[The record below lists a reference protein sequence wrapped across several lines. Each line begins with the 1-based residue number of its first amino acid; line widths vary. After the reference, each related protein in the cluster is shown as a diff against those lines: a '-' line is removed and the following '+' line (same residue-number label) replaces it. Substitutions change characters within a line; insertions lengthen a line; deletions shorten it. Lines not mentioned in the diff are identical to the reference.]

1 MPAFLTDRLF
11 PACWTAAL
19 YAILGW
25 ISLQICIPP
34 DYVSLVFLPAGLAL
48 GMVLTRGPWMLPAVA
63 LGSWLVQW
71 QASHQA
77 GLQGLSW
84 HMLVPPIGAM
94 LQAQVGAALA
104 RRWIGYPDPVESP
117 NRVMWLLLGVGP
129 LSALINA
136 SLSVP
141 VLVAAQVI
149 APSEALFS
157 WWTWWLGDAIGAVLG
172 LPLVL
177 VWQGQPASHWRS
189 RRWTVAAPMGVA
201 LLVVGTVVYGIKNWE
216 DRRIK
221 SQLEESAT
229 ELSQRLQRRLDA
241 QSDSVQAIARV
252 MQVSQ
257 TRVGSPDEITQ
268 DEFAQTARHWLER
281 YPGTQ
286 NFGWSPYLTVHE
298 RSLYESRHWLIKGR
312 SVTGTTYTSAVRPE
326 YLPITLIEPRA
337 SNVRALGL
345 DVAVLPATAATVAS
359 SRASGQ
365 ARVSEGIRLVQESGE
380 QRAVVMYQAVFEP
393 QTPSQLKGVVS
404 AVFRMDDVL
413 HAMSQPDSGHRP
425 ESCLVDPMAA
435 VDNQRLA
442 GPPGCDRADWMT
454 HELSL
459 RRSLLFGGREWELRV
474 RATPAFM
481 EHARDWSAWVMVAL
495 SLLCVG
501 LLGAFLLVITGQARR
516 TQALVDLRTRELA
529 ALAHY
534 DSLTGLPNRSQWV
547 SRSQTELEQA
557 QRLGERLVVLFLDL
571 DHFKHINDT
580 LGHALGDELL
590 QAVANRL
597 APCLDSHHL
606 LARIGGDE
614 FVVLMPRVNAS
625 DEAAQ
630 VAEALRG
637 ALNTPL
643 VVQGHE
649 INLSMSV
656 GIACYPED
664 GDTLDHLLKHADT
677 AMYVAKEAGR
687 NGYQFFMKEMNAR
700 VSRRMFLE
708 NNLRR
713 ALERHEMYLVYQPQI
728 EASTGRVSG
737 VEALVRWNHPE
748 EGLIP
753 PDRFIPVAEDCGLI
767 EPLGAWVLHQ
777 ACRQLQDWRDDG
789 LDELM
794 MAINISPMQFRK
806 PGFTDTVRSALHSSG
821 VDPRCIELEITE
833 TLLMQPLNDLDSR
846 LRELT
851 AMGLTFSLDDFGT
864 GYSSL
869 GYLKRLPISR
879 IKLDK
884 SFVADLPGDVEDEAV
899 TRATLSMAKDLGLH
913 CVAEG
918 VETPAQ
924 RDFLSERGC
933 DTLQGY
939 LFARPMP
946 EQECREWIRHHRR
959 QQRRA

>member
-1 MPAFLTDRLF
+1 MTDRLI

-19 YAILGW
+19 YAALGW
-25 ISLQICIPP
+25 ISLRICIPP

-48 GMVLTRGPWMLPAVA
+48 GMVLARGPWMLPGVG

-71 QASHQA
+71 LASSQA
-77 GLQGLSW
+77 GLPDWSW
-84 HMLVPPIGAM
+84 NLLVSPIGAM
-94 LQAQVGAALA
+94 LQAQVGAMLA
-104 RRWIGYPDPVESP
+104 RRWVHYPDPVESP
-117 NRVMWLLLGVGP
+117 SRVMWLLMGVGP

-141 VLVAAQVI
+141 VLVLSNAI
-149 APSEALFS
+149 ASSEGLFS
-157 WWTWWLGDAIGAVLG
+157 WWTWWLGDAVGSVLC

-177 VWQGQPASHWRS
+177 VLQGQPSSHWRN
-189 RRWTVAAPMGVA
+189 RRWTVAVPMLVA
-201 LLVVGTVVYGIKNWE
+201 LLLVGSVVYEIKAWE

-221 SQLEESAT
+221 TQLEEAAT
-229 ELSQRLQRRLDA
+229 EMGQRLQRRLDA

-257 TRVGSPDEITQ
+257 TRVGAPQEITQ
-268 DEFAQTARHWLER
+268 EDFAKTARHWLER
-281 YPGTQ
+281 YSGTQ
-286 NFGWSPYLTVHE
+286 NFGWSPYLNVHD
-298 RSLYESRHWLIKGR
+298 RSLYEAKHWLIKGR
-312 SVTGTTYTSAVRPE
+312 SPTGTTYTSAVRSE
-326 YLPITLIEPRA
+326 YLPLTLIEPRA
-337 SNVRALGL
+337 NNVRALGL

-365 ARVSEGIRLVQESGE
+365 ARVSEGIRLVQEAGE

-393 QTPSQLKGVVS
+393 QAPEQLKGVVS

-413 HAMSQPDSGHRP
+413 QAMSQPDSGHRP
-425 ESCLVDPMAA
+425 ESCLVDPQAE

-442 GPPGCDRADWMT
+442 GPLGCDRAQWMT

-459 RRSLLFGGREWELRV
+459 RHPLRFGGREWELRV

-481 EHARDWSAWVMVAL
+481 DSARDWSAWVIVAL
-495 SLLCVG
+495 CLLCVG

-590 QAVANRL
+590 QAVAKRL
-597 APCLDSHHL
+597 APCLESHHL

-614 FVVLMPRVNAS
+614 FVVLMPRVEQPQ
-625 DEAAQ
+625 EAAQ
-630 VAEALRG
+630 VAEELRA

-643 VVQGHE
+643 LVQGHE
-649 INLSMSV
+649 INLSMSM

-713 ALERHEMYLVYQPQI
+713 ALERNEMYLVYQPQI
-728 EASTGRVSG
+728 EASTGRVAG

-789 LDELM
+789 LDGLM

-806 PGFTDTVRSALHSSG
+806 PGFIDTVRSALNSSG
-821 VDPRCIELEITE
+821 VDPQRVELEITE

-851 AMGLTFSLDDFGT
+851 AMGLTFALDDFGT

-918 VETPAQ
+918 VETQAQ
-924 RDFLSERGC
+924 RAFLTERGC

-946 EQECREWIRHHRR
+946 EQECREWIRQYRYR
-959 QQRRA
+959 QRSA